1 MKDELLVNSNPK
13 SSVAEAIRMVRTN
26 LMFSLKVKKGKVVLI
41 TSSVKGEGKSFVS
54 ANLAISFAQKGL
66 KVLLVDSDLRLG
78 RLHSIFKISNKVGFS
93 HLLADDDGK
102 NYKRYIKETKIENL
116 YFIPRGM
123 VPPNPS
129 ELLDSV
135 HVLNF
140 LENVR
145 KKFDVILF
153 DGTPING
160 LTDSLVF
167 TKYVDKV
174 VVVSA
179 ANYTKVNLLENTI
192 KCLKKLDVDL
202 AGVVVNK
209 IKNPITSSYCG
220 EYYTND

>member
-1 MKDELLVNSNPK
+1 
-13 SSVAEAIRMVRTN
+13 
-26 LMFSLKVKKGKVVLI
+26 
-41 TSSVKGEGKSFVS
+41 
-54 ANLAISFAQKGL
+54 
-66 KVLLVDSDLRLG
+66 
-78 RLHSIFKISNKVGFS
+78 
-93 HLLADDDGK
+93 
-102 NYKRYIKETKIENL
+102 
-116 YFIPRGM
+116 M

-192 KCLKKLDVDL
+192 KCLKNLDVDL
-202 AGVVVNK
+202 AGIVVNK